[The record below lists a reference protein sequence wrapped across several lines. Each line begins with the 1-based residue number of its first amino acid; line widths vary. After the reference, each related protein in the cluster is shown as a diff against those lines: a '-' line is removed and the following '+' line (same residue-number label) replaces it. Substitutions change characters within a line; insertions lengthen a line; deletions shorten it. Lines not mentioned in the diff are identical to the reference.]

1 MKVYELDAFRVTHAS
16 KYAAPVLSV
25 GLSPNCALLAV
36 GLADG
41 QLLARKHSHNK
52 GPAAS
57 AAPGARLPLRTGPQ
71 RAVVPGS
78 RLTMHEWRAASM
90 QSR

>member
-1 MKVYELDAFRVTHAS
+1 MSTCLHYVKVYELDAFRVTHAS

-52 GPAAS
+52 GPAAG
-57 AAPGARLPLRTGPQ
+57 AAPGARFRCAQGHSVQ
-71 RAVVPGS
+71 WCQAHV
-78 RLTMHEWRAASM
+78 
-90 QSR
+90 